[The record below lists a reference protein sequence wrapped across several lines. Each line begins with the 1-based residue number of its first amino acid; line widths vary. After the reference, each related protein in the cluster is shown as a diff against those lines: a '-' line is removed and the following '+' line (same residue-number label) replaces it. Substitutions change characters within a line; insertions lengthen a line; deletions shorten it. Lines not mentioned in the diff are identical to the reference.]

1 MNNPFEII
9 EQRLSNIENLLLDI
23 KHKPAEEDKT
33 ENLTVKEAS
42 ELLKVSEQS
51 IHNYI
56 KRGFLP
62 AQRVGRI
69 LLIKRIDVEQSLQEV
84 KSLKYKRA

>member
-23 KHKPAEEDKT
+23 KHKPIEEDKT
-33 ENLTVKEAS
+33 EHLTVKEAA

-62 AQRVGRI
+62 AQKVGRI